1 MYAKREIKVLRWGNS
16 LALRLPFALARQA
29 RLFSGQTVT
38 VEAVDGMVIVKP
50 KGRLTQLTLAQKLK
64 RFDPA
69 LHAAELLA
77 DRPVGRERV

>member
-1 MYAKREIKVLRWGNS
+1 MLRVVAPAANEVSVDGVKI
-16 LALRLPFALARQA
+16 RQ
-29 RLFSGQTVT
+29 T